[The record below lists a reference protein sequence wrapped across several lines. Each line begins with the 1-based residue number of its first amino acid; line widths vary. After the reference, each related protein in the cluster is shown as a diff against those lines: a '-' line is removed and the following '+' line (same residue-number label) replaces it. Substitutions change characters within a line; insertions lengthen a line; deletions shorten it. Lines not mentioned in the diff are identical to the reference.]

1 MAPRSEDELDAARL
15 WWLSLAR
22 LGGVLLAAIGVWLTA
37 SEAAGPDASRLIGFV
52 LMVAAVISVLW
63 LPKWLL
69 RRWTREN

>member
-1 MAPRSEDELDAARL
+1 MAHKSEDELDSARL

-37 SEAAGPDASRLIGFV
+37 SQAAGPDASRIIGFV
-52 LMVAAVISVLW
+52 LMVVAVWSVLF

-69 RRWTREN
+69 RRWREEP